1 MTFFGGLLAYVTP
14 ARESLGI
21 AFAFL
26 SATAYGYAQYL
37 SIAYIQFGADQVEL
51 GIAGGLAGVARYA
64 GGAVAITV
72 YESILVTVQS
82 SHAATGVP
90 AAAEAA
96 GASPAVAKAVLAA
109 LLLLFREHFNR
120 VDIVILPTSQT
131 SLHEHSRLG
140 RRWNFDYC
148 GTLMHEY
155 QGFGASMNRDF

>member
-14 ARESLGI
+14 QRESLGI

-26 SATAYGYAQYL
+26 SATFYGYSQYL

-72 YESILVTVQS
+72 YESILITVQTS
-82 SHAATGVP
+82 KAAIGVP
-90 AAAEAA
+90 MAAEAA

-109 LLLLFREHFNR
+109 LPMGAAALEKVQGL
-120 VDIVILPTSQT
+120 
-131 SLHEHSRLG
+131 
-140 RRWNFDYC
+140 
-148 GTLMHEY
+148 TLKIAEAA
-155 QGFGASMNRDF
+155 GAAFVQSYVEGVK